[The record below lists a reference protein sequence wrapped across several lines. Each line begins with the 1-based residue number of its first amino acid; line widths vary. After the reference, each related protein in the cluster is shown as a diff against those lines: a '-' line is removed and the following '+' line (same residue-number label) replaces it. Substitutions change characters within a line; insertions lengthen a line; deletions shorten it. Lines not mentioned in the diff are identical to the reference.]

1 MMGNWGAWRGRRCQG
16 CGAVVAEGW
25 LCAQCSRHMPRQ
37 THSFCPCCGEIRAGA
52 AGPPLVCGRCR
63 LDPPPWSAVAF
74 WGGYAGPLRRLL
86 VRLKFAGELGL
97 VGVLGWMMAEAVQA
111 RGLAADVVVPVPM
124 RPSGLVERG
133 FNQSVELGRMLSRRM
148 GWPMRQLLT
157 KIRDTERQARLS
169 CAERQVNVGGA
180 FVSAPVH
187 GLRVAVV
194 DDIMTTGATARACAW
209 ALKATGAREVWCAV
223 VARA

>member
-1 MMGNWGAWRGRRCQG
+1 
-16 CGAVVAEGW
+16 
-25 LCAQCSRHMPRQ
+25 
-37 THSFCPCCGEIRAGA
+37 
-52 AGPPLVCGRCR
+52 
-63 LDPPPWSAVAF
+63 
-74 WGGYAGPLRRLL
+74 L

-124 RPSGLVERG
+124 RPQGVVERG

-148 GWPMRQLLT
+148 GWPMRQVLT

-180 FVSAPVH
+180 FVSAPVP